1 MGLCPHALCTH
12 HTNTA
17 LTPHRRKLLQAGL
30 LSEAEVKRLQIFQGF
45 RPFVLH
51 VWALRS
57 LQVCELH
64 MRMHM
69 RMHVRM
75 HMHAA
80 LLHSAHT
87 RRALSCACKRKK
99 YRVTAHGHTLIGCA
113 RSREVE

>member
-30 LSEAEVKRLQIFQGF
+30 LSEAEVKRLQVFQGF

-64 MRMHM
+64 MRM
-69 RMHVRM
+69 RM

-80 LLHSAHT
+80 LLHCVQHCVYTLALLTRGVRSAVQ
-87 RRALSCACKRKK
+87 AQ
-99 YRVTAHGHTLIGCA
+99 
-113 RSREVE
+113 EVE